1 MNVTVRGRTRHY
13 RTVTFDR
20 ARNAV
25 LLIEQRLL
33 PHEFKIVA
41 TENFRETAGAIH
53 DMVVRGAGAIGA
65 TAAYGLAQG
74 ALAFR
79 GHDLKKFS
87 AHIETV
93 YQTLKAAR
101 PTAVDPVN
109 AMNGVRAAM
118 RAGKTVEEQQS
129 LALAAAEEFAN
140 EDVRH
145 CEEIGRHG
153 AKLIR
158 NGMKI
163 LTHCNAGWLAFV
175 DIGTATAPMYAAQA
189 QGKKFHVFCDE
200 TRPRSQGATLTAW
213 ELAQQKI
220 SHQIIADNAAGH
232 LMQRGEIDLVIV
244 GSDRT
249 LGRTGEVANKI
260 GTYTKAV
267 LAARHK
273 IPFYVAIPLSTI
285 DWNLKRGFDIPIEER
300 HETKSWARGGSR
312 KSKKRSLSTAVQS
325 ASAKYIRV
333 ANPTSG
339 ARNPGFDVTPPELI
353 TGIITPVGIFK
364 PRELWKRRQELGGFS
379 QMTSAAKIELAS
391 ANNQISLNLRRRRG
405 SQVVRQGSAKASF
418 VGSIPTLASKPNQL
432 EL

>member
-1 MNVTVRGRTRHY
+1 MNVTVCGRSQHY
-13 RTVTFDR
+13 RTVTFDTKS
-20 ARNAV
+20 NSV

-41 TENFRETAGAIH
+41 TRDFRETAFAIK
-53 DMVVRGAGAIGA
+53 DMIVRGAGAIGA

-79 GHDLKKFS
+79 GNDLKKFS
-87 AHIETV
+87 RHVSAV
-93 YQTLKAAR
+93 YQTLADAR

-109 AMNGVRAAM
+109 AMNDVRRHM
-118 RAGKTVEEQQS
+118 AGGETVAEQQS

-140 EDVRH
+140 EDAKH
-145 CEEIGRHG
+145 CEEIGQHG

-158 NGMKI
+158 NGMKV

-175 DIGTATAPMYAAQA
+175 DTGTATAPMYAAQKL
-189 QGKKFHVFCDE
+189 GKKFHVFCDE

-213 ELAQQKI
+213 ELAQQSI

-249 LGRTGEVANKI
+249 LGRTGEVTNKI
-260 GTYTKAV
+260 GTYTKAA

-300 HETKSWARGGSR
+300 GEGEVLGAWGISKSGQREY
-312 KSKKRSLSTAVQS
+312 V
-325 ASAKYIRV
+325 RV
-333 ANPTSG
+333 ANPTSS

-353 TGIITPVGIFK
+353 TGIITPAGIFRPK
-364 PRELWKRRQELGGFS
+364 ELWPNRRKLGFAG
-379 QMTSAAKIELAS
+379 
-391 ANNQISLNLRRRRG
+391 
-405 SQVVRQGSAKASF
+405 
-418 VGSIPTLASKPNQL
+418 
-432 EL
+432 

>member
-1 MNVTVRGRTRHY
+1 MNVTVRGRTQHH
-13 RTVTFDR
+13 RTVAFDR

-25 LLIEQRLL
+25 LLVEQRLL

-41 TENFRETAGAIH
+41 TKNFRETAAAIR
-53 DMVVRGAGAIGA
+53 DMIVRGAPAIAA

-74 ALAFR
+74 TFAFHER
-79 GHDLKKFS
+79 DLPKFRR
-87 AHIETV
+87 HIEIV

-109 AMNGVRAAM
+109 AMNGVRAVM
-118 RAGKTVEEQQS
+118 RAGRTVAEQQS
-129 LALAAAEEFAN
+129 LALAAAEEFAS

-145 CEEIGRHG
+145 CEAIGRHG

-158 NGMKI
+158 SGMKI
-163 LTHCNAGWLAFV
+163 LTHCNAGWLACV

-249 LGRTGEVANKI
+249 LGRNGEVANKI

-267 LAARHK
+267 LARRHG

-300 HETKSWARGGSR
+300 CESEVLGAWGVESSPKSR
-312 KSKKRSLSTAVQS
+312 VQS
-325 ASAKYIRV
+325 PKSAKRVYVRV
-333 ANPTSG
+333 ANPTSR
-339 ARNPGFDVTPPELI
+339 ARNPGFDVTPPDLI
-353 TGIITPVGIFK
+353 TGIITPAGIFK
-364 PRELWKRRQELGGFS
+364 PRELWAQRRKLGF
-379 QMTSAAKIELAS
+379 AD
-391 ANNQISLNLRRRRG
+391 
-405 SQVVRQGSAKASF
+405 
-418 VGSIPTLASKPNQL
+418 
-432 EL
+432 

>member
-1 MNVTVRGRTRHY
+1 MNVIVRGLTRHY
-13 RTVTFDR
+13 RTVAFDR
-20 ARNAV
+20 ASNAV

-41 TENFRETAGAIH
+41 TKNFRETAGAIR
-53 DMVVRGAGAIGA
+53 DMIVRGAGAIGA

-79 GHDLKKFS
+79 GRDLKAFS
-87 AHIETV
+87 AHVKTV
-93 YQTLKAAR
+93 CQILKAAR

-109 AMNGVRAAM
+109 AMNGIRAAM
-118 RAGKTVEEQQS
+118 RAGRTVAEQQL

-140 EDVRH
+140 ENVRH

-175 DIGTATAPMYAAQA
+175 DVGTATAPMYAAQA
-189 QGKKFHVFCDE
+189 QGKKFHVFCSE

-213 ELAQQKI
+213 ELAQQKVP
-220 SHQIIADNAAGH
+220 HQIITDSAAGH
-232 LMQRGEIDLVIV
+232 LMQRGEVDLVIV

-267 LAARHK
+267 LARRHG

-285 DWNLKRGFDIPIEER
+285 DWNLKSGFDIPIEER
-300 HETKSWARGGSR
+300 HESEVLGAWGMESSP
-312 KSKKRSLSTAVQS
+312 KSKVQS
-325 ASAKYIRV
+325 LKSERRVYVRV
-333 ANPTSG
+333 ANPMSG

-364 PRELWKRRQELGGFS
+364 PKELW
-379 QMTSAAKIELAS
+379 
-391 ANNQISLNLRRRRG
+391 RRRR
-405 SQVVRQGSAKASF
+405 
-418 VGSIPTLASKPNQL
+418 
-432 EL
+432 ELGFGG

>member
-1 MNVTVRGRTRHY
+1 MNVTIHGRTQHY

-20 ARNAV
+20 ARNSV

-41 TENFRETAGAIH
+41 AKNFRETAAAIR
-53 DMVVRGAGAIGA
+53 DMIVRGAGAIGA
-65 TAAYGLAQG
+65 TAAYGLSQG

-79 GHDLKKFS
+79 GNDLKKFS
-87 AHIETV
+87 AHVEIV
-93 YQTLKAAR
+93 YQTLKSAR

-109 AMNGVRAAM
+109 ATNGVRHEMA
-118 RAGKTVEEQQS
+118 RGKTVAEKQA

-140 EDVRH
+140 EDVHH
-145 CEEIGRHG
+145 CEEIGKYG
-153 AKLIR
+153 AKLVR
-158 NGMKI
+158 SGMKI

-175 DIGTATAPMYAAQA
+175 DVGTATAPMYSAQKL
-189 QGKKFHVFCDE
+189 GKKFHVFCDE

-267 LAARHK
+267 LANRHG

-285 DWNLKRGFDIPIEER
+285 DWNLRRGFDIPIEER
-300 HETKSWARGGSR
+300 SENEVLGAWGNNAHG
-312 KSKKRSLSTAVQS
+312 KREFV
-325 ASAKYIRV
+325 RV
-333 ANPTSG
+333 ANPTSS
-339 ARNPGFDVTPPELI
+339 AYNPGFDVTPPELI
-353 TGIITPVGIFK
+353 TGIITPVGIYK
-364 PRELWKRRQELGGFS
+364 PHELWKRRSELGFTG
-379 QMTSAAKIELAS
+379 
-391 ANNQISLNLRRRRG
+391 
-405 SQVVRQGSAKASF
+405 
-418 VGSIPTLASKPNQL
+418 
-432 EL
+432 

>member
-1 MNVTVRGRTRHY
+1 MNVTLRGQTRPF
-13 RTVTFDR
+13 RTVSFD
-20 ARNAV
+20 ARNNCV
-25 LLIEQRLL
+25 RLIEQRLL
-33 PHEFKIVA
+33 PHEFKLVE
-41 TENFRETAGAIH
+41 TKNFRATARAIT

-79 GHDLKKFS
+79 GRDLKNFS
-87 AHIETV
+87 AHAETV
-93 YQTLKAAR
+93 YQTLAQAR

-109 AMNGVRAAM
+109 AMNDM
-118 RAGKTVEEQQS
+118 RREMARGETVAEQQS

-145 CEEIGRHG
+145 CEAIGRHG
-153 AKLIR
+153 GRLIR

-175 DIGTATAPMYAAQA
+175 DVGTATAPMYAAQK
-189 QGKKFHVFCDE
+189 QGKQFHVFCDE

-213 ELAQQKI
+213 ELAQQNI

-244 GSDRT
+244 GSDRV
-249 LGRTGEVANKI
+249 LGRTGEVTNKI

-273 IPFYVAIPLSTI
+273 ISFYVAIPLSTI
-285 DWNLKRGFDIPIEER
+285 DWKLKCGFDIPIEDR
-300 HETKSWARGGSR
+300 HESEVLGAWGVNKRGQR
-312 KSKKRSLSTAVQS
+312 E
-325 ASAKYIRV
+325 YIRV

-339 ARNPGFDVTPPELI
+339 ARNPGFDVTPAELI
-353 TGIITPVGIFK
+353 TCFITPAGIFK
-364 PRELWKRRQELGGFS
+364 PNELWEQ
-379 QMTSAAKIELAS
+379 
-391 ANNQISLNLRRRRG
+391 RRRLG
-405 SQVVRQGSAKASF
+405 YMD
-418 VGSIPTLASKPNQL
+418 
-432 EL
+432 

>member
-1 MNVTVRGRTRHY
+1 MNVTIHGRTRHF
-13 RTVTFDR
+13 RTVAFDTK
-20 ARNAV
+20 RNAV

-41 TENFRETAGAIH
+41 TQNFRATAAAIT
-53 DMVVRGAGAIGA
+53 DMIVRGAGAIGA

-79 GHDLKKFS
+79 GNDLKKFS
-87 AHIETV
+87 AHVENV
-93 YQTLKAAR
+93 YQVLKNAR

-109 AMNGVRAAM
+109 AMNDVRREMA
-118 RAGKTVEEQQS
+118 RGKTVEEKKS

-153 AKLIR
+153 VKLIR

-175 DIGTATAPMYAAQA
+175 DIGTATAPMYAAQKL
-189 QGKKFHVFCDE
+189 GKKFHVFCDE

-267 LAARHK
+267 LAHRHGV
-273 IPFYVAIPLSTI
+273 PFYVAIPLSTI
-285 DWNLKRGFDIPIEER
+285 DWNMRRGRDIPIEER
-300 HETKSWARGGSR
+300 SGSEVLGAWGLEA
-312 KSKKRSLSTAVQS
+312 KSKFFV
-325 ASAKYIRV
+325 YVRV
-333 ANPTSG
+333 ANPSST
-339 ARNPGFDVTPPELI
+339 ARNPGFDVT
-353 TGIITPVGIFK
+353 
-364 PRELWKRRQELGGFS
+364 
-379 QMTSAAKIELAS
+379 
-391 ANNQISLNLRRRRG
+391 
-405 SQVVRQGSAKASF
+405 
-418 VGSIPTLASKPNQL
+418 
-432 EL
+432 

>member
-1 MNVTVRGRTRHY
+1 MNVTTGGHARHY
-13 RTVTFDR
+13 RTVAFD
-20 ARNAV
+20 AAHNSV
-25 LLIEQRLL
+25 LLVEQRLL

-41 TENFRETAGAIH
+41 AKNFRATAAAIR
-53 DMVVRGAGAIGA
+53 DMIVRGAGAIGA

-79 GHDLKKFS
+79 GDDLKKFS
-87 AHIETV
+87 AHV
-93 YQTLKAAR
+93 QTGFKTLADAR

-109 AMNGVRAAM
+109 AMNDVLRHMARGQ
-118 RAGKTVEEQQS
+118 TVPEKQA

-145 CEEIGRHG
+145 CQAIGRHG

-158 NGMKI
+158 NGMRV

-213 ELAQQKI
+213 ELAQQKVP
-220 SHQIIADNAAGH
+220 HQIIADNAAGH

-249 LGRTGEVANKI
+249 LGRTGEVTNKI

-285 DWNLKRGFDIPIEER
+285 DWKTKRGLDIPIEER
-300 HETKSWARGGSR
+300 HESEVLGAWGMDSRGR
-312 KSKKRSLSTAVQS
+312 RQ
-325 ASAKYIRV
+325 YIRV
-333 ANPTSG
+333 ANPSSG
-339 ARNPGFDVTPPELI
+339 ARNPGFDVTAPELI
-353 TGIITPVGIFK
+353 TGIITPAGIFK
-364 PRELWKRRQELGGFS
+364 PKELWSKRHKLGFG
-379 QMTSAAKIELAS
+379 
-391 ANNQISLNLRRRRG
+391 G
-405 SQVVRQGSAKASF
+405 D
-418 VGSIPTLASKPNQL
+418 
-432 EL
+432 

>member
-13 RTVTFDR
+13 RTVAFD
-20 ARNAV
+20 AAANAV

-33 PHEFKIVA
+33 PHEFRIIR
-41 TENFRETAGAIH
+41 TLTLRETAQAIT

-74 ALAFR
+74 ARAFQGR
-79 GHDLKKFS
+79 DLRKFRR
-87 AHIETV
+87 HLDRV
-93 YQTLKAAR
+93 FDTLKSAR

-109 AMNGVRAAM
+109 AMNQVRAAM
-118 RAGKTVEEQQS
+118 QPGQTVLEQQQ
-129 LALAAAEEFAN
+129 LALAAAEDFAN

-145 CEEIGRHG
+145 CQAIGKQG

-158 NGMKI
+158 SGMNV

-175 DIGTATAPMYAAQA
+175 DVGSATAPLYAAQA
-189 QGKKFHVFCDE
+189 QGKSFHVYCDE

-213 ELAQQKI
+213 ELAQQHI
-220 SHQIIADNAAGH
+220 SHQLIADNAAGH
-232 LMQRGEIDLVIV
+232 LMQRRLVDLIIV

-267 LAARHK
+267 LARRHR

-285 DWNLKRGFDIPIEER
+285 DWRLKSGFDIPIEQR
-300 HETKSWARGGSR
+300 HESEVLGAWGVLAPP
-312 KSKKRSLSTAVQS
+312 QS
-325 ASAKYIRV
+325 ARKTSPSPPRSALALAPSSRLTHQSSLGRVYVRV
-333 ANPTSG
+333 ANPDTP
-339 ARNPGFDVTPPELI
+339 ALNPGFDVTPPDLI

-364 PRELWKRRQELGGFS
+364 PRELW
-379 QMTSAAKIELAS
+379 A
-391 ANNQISLNLRRRRG
+391 RRRLLG
-405 SQVVRQGSAKASF
+405 F
-418 VGSIPTLASKPNQL
+418 HP
-432 EL
+432 

>member
-1 MNVTVRGRTRHY
+1 MNVTVRGRTQHF
-13 RTVTFDR
+13 RTVTFDT
-20 ARNAV
+20 AKNHV

-33 PHEFKIVA
+33 PHEFKIVVA
-41 TENFRETAGAIH
+41 KNFRETARAIT

-79 GHDLKKFS
+79 GNGLKKFS
-87 AHIETV
+87 RHVETV
-93 YQTLKAAR
+93 YQTLADAR

-109 AMNGVRAAM
+109 AMNDVCAAM
-118 RAGKTVEEQQS
+118 SGGKTVAERKF

-145 CEEIGRHG
+145 CEAIGRHG

-158 NGMKI
+158 SGMKI

-175 DIGTATAPMYAAQA
+175 DIGSATAPMYAAQA

-249 LGRTGEVANKI
+249 LGRTGEVTNKI

-267 LAARHK
+267 LAKRHG
-273 IPFYVAIPLSTI
+273 IPFYVVIPLSTI
-285 DWNLKRGFDIPIEER
+285 DWKLKRGFDIPIEER
-300 HETKSWARGGSR
+300 HESEVLGAWGVI
-312 KSKKRSLSTAVQS
+312 STPHS
-325 ASAKYIRV
+325 ALRTPHLGRRAYIRV

-353 TGIITPVGIFK
+353 TGIITPAGIFK
-364 PRELWKRRQELGGFS
+364 PKELWNQRHRLGF
-379 QMTSAAKIELAS
+379 AS
-391 ANNQISLNLRRRRG
+391 
-405 SQVVRQGSAKASF
+405 
-418 VGSIPTLASKPNQL
+418 
-432 EL
+432 